1 MSNMNSF
8 FDELVEAKKA
18 MEALPTVIV
27 ERDRA
32 KGELE
37 VTLRRL
43 DDAYNGQRNLES
55 DLDILRREL
64 AAKEAE
70 LAQATFREGEVRSQ
84 LEMLVGTFKS
94 VVGDASAAI
103 DLVTPKPEP
112 DPIDNRYDAGP
123 LADPV
128 GQEHNGGGSEPYAPF
143 ASTTTGTTETADMSV
158 TDIPNWRKPEVSEAP
173 TSFASAVASEANG
186 SSTTQNASP
195 SGSNGSEVTQS
206 NSGPTVSST
215 DAQSPIATPN
225 ANAMDNGGSAQSSA
239 PASQPEP
246 EPYWKKPDGITWR
259 QWQNQGNKLP
269 WWSHCDDF
277 ALDSTY

>member
-18 MEALPTVIV
+18 MEALPTVSA

-43 DDAYNGQRNLES
+43 DEAYNVQLNFES
-55 DLDILRREL
+55 DIDILRREL

-103 DLVTPKPEP
+103 DLVTPKAPEP
-112 DPIDNRYDAGP
+112 VAEPTP
-123 LADPV
+123 TPADPV
-128 GQEHNGGGSEPYAPF
+128 GQEPNGGDNTPYAPF
-143 ASTTTGTTETADMSV
+143 ASTTTGTTETDATSV
-158 TDIPNWRKPEVSEAP
+158 TDIPNWRTPQVE
-173 TSFASAVASEANG
+173 
-186 SSTTQNASP
+186 
-195 SGSNGSEVTQS
+195 EVTQS
-206 NSGPTVSST
+206 NSGPTVSSMADGSAPANWEEEIRT
-215 DAQSPIATPN
+215 MESGTA
-225 ANAMDNGGSAQSSA
+225 ANAGVT
-239 PASQPEP
+239 ASQPEP

-259 QWQNQGNKLP
+259 QWQNQGNELP
-269 WWSHCDDF
+269 WWSHSADF
-277 ALDSTY
+277 ALDNTH